1 MIVTAIGD
9 THGDP
14 ITLKIAESEINNS
27 DRIIFLGDYLDS
39 FHTTWNTGQ
48 KEVLTNIIE
57 FKKLYPDK
65 VSLLFGNHDLSYI
78 SDPHVSGHQNVLHND
93 IKEFLLANIAQFDI
107 VQAIDN
113 WVFAHAGISTNWL
126 TEKMEKY
133 NFESIDDLNLLF
145 HNKVYSI
152 FDHCSMS
159 PTGESSR
166 EGPLWIRP
174 GSLSFCM
181 IKGYNQCVGH
191 TELPSNW
198 STIDR
203 IIPCNNINTLD
214 DTKIIL
220 VDSPERNIYAKID
233 TVTNQFDI
241 LRSNF

>member
-1 MIVTAIGD
+1 V
-9 THGDP
+9 
-14 ITLKIAESEINNS
+14 
-27 DRIIFLGDYLDS
+27 
-39 FHTTWNTGQ
+39 
-48 KEVLTNIIE
+48 
-57 FKKLYPDK
+57 
-65 VSLLFGNHDLSYI
+65 
-78 SDPHVSGHQNVLHND
+78 
-93 IKEFLLANIAQFDI
+93 
-107 VQAIDN
+107 
-113 WVFAHAGISTNWL
+113 HAGISTNWL

-133 NFESIDDLNLLF
+133 DFESINDLNLLF
-145 HNKVYSI
+145 HNKIYSI

-220 VDSPERNIYAKID
+220 VDSPERNIYARID
-233 TVTNQFDI
+233 TITNQFDI